1 MGRRKRSVDE
11 LKPCP
16 FCGGRASLDVM
27 PHKGSEWAAAECT
40 ACGASTDV
48 YKNAESAIES
58 WNTRWGMNEF
68 ELLPCPFCGNTE
80 GFQVKTVWKTYR
92 FVACRCKA
100 AGPVMPDDETAVEAW
115 NTRVESG
122 GGFDAPRYRRIC
134 GALESALQELTEW
147 GCAE

>member
-58 WNTRWGMNEF
+58 WNTRWGMH
-68 ELLPCPFCGNTE
+68 GM
-80 GFQVKTVWKTYR
+80 WK
-92 FVACRCKA
+92 
-100 AGPVMPDDETAVEAW
+100 
-115 NTRVESG
+115 ESHA
-122 GGFDAPRYRRIC
+122 DAMAPRRDTLTCSVCGGWVPVRRGLARYRHCPHC
-134 GALESALQELTEW
+134 GAEMNLTRRM
-147 GCAE
+147 G